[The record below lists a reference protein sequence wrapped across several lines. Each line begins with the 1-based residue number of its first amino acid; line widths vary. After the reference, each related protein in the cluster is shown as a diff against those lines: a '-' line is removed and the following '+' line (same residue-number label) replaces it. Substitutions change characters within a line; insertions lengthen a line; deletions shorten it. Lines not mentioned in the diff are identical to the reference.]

1 MSRRSA
7 KYPRRRH
14 ERKTM
19 RAVGDAGPCGVI
31 AALTQQRRKAILAR
45 DAGAAAGM
53 GAEAIRCTAICNIW
67 VFEGYRAA
75 GYCAVSRAGSLETCG
90 FKQTF
95 WSLLGLRPKVTRARR
110 RGILSAGGMEGKQ
123 TGRVGDKM
131 RKKAGG
137 KLRFPPA
144 WTHKNLL
151 VRCHRLDDL
160 DFAAVV
166 GTALRAHSVRQM
178 QSTALG
184 ACHQSGSCQLPYGRT
199 SLIASLLGYF
209 SLRDCHVD
217 TSLVL
222 TA

>member
-67 VFEGYRAA
+67 VFAGYRAA
-75 GYCAVSRAGSLETCG
+75 GSCAVSRTGSLETCG

-95 WSLLGLRPKVTRARR
+95 WSLLGLRPKVTRARGAEHSPPGAREINERAVGDAGPYEARHLRVVYVSGSGDR
-110 RGILSAGGMEGKQ
+110 RGGNS
-123 TGRVGDKM
+123 
-131 RKKAGG
+131 
-137 KLRFPPA
+137 
-144 WTHKNLL
+144 
-151 VRCHRLDDL
+151 
-160 DFAAVV
+160 
-166 GTALRAHSVRQM
+166 LRAFLRRGHNRLEGIPKTIGFWRRSF
-178 QSTALG
+178 
-184 ACHQSGSCQLPYGRT
+184 PYFFR
-199 SLIASLLGYF
+199 
-209 SLRDCHVD
+209 C
-217 TSLVL
+217 
-222 TA
+222 

>member
-1 MSRRSA
+1 MAGRKLFIVSSINSGERIVKRMISMHLMRESEGA
-7 KYPRRRH
+7 GLRKERAPRLRG
-14 ERKTM
+14 RKK
-19 RAVGDAGPCGVI
+19 I
-31 AALTQQRRKAILAR
+31 K
-45 DAGAAAGM
+45 
-53 GAEAIRCTAICNIW
+53 
-67 VFEGYRAA
+67 RAA
-75 GYCAVSRAGSLETCG
+75 
-90 FKQTF
+90 
-95 WSLLGLRPKVTRARR
+95 W
-110 RGILSAGGMEGKQ
+110 
-123 TGRVGDKM
+123 GDKTH
-131 RKKAGG
+131 KKAGG

>member
-1 MSRRSA
+1 MRNLFVPRLQSGKRKSKNRWFLAAFLHPFAAEGKRMSRRSA

-95 WSLLGLRPKVTRARR
+95 WSLLGLWPKVTRAWGCGTLSCRCWKKWGRR
-110 RGILSAGGMEGKQ
+110 RQG
-123 TGRVGDKM
+123 
-131 RKKAGG
+131 
-137 KLRFPPA
+137 
-144 WTHKNLL
+144 
-151 VRCHRLDDL
+151 
-160 DFAAVV
+160 
-166 GTALRAHSVRQM
+166 
-178 QSTALG
+178 
-184 ACHQSGSCQLPYGRT
+184 
-199 SLIASLLGYF
+199 
-209 SLRDCHVD
+209 
-217 TSLVL
+217 
-222 TA
+222 